1 MYAKGEAGAIGC
13 VTWDSRSCQATQEA
27 RHLCLMSCPWAK
39 LWADLLAVVPGQG
52 MVMAVTSVGGQRV
65 ELRS

>member
-1 MYAKGEAGAIGC
+1 
-13 VTWDSRSCQATQEA
+13 
-27 RHLCLMSCPWAK
+27 MSCPWAK